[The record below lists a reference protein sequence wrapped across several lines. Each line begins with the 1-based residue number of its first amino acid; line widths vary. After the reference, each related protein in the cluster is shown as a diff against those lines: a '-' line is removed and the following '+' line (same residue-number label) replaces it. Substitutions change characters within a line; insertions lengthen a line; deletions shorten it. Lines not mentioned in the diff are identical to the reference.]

1 MRLPDEVWSMTY
13 DLFIVILSVDV
24 LHCSEGPMACPIPGA
39 RESQTPSTFL
49 ISVKTDGPGAT
60 RGKVA
65 HKLLFFFLHLYS
77 LRKQISRLLPLQ
89 EL

>member
-65 HKLLFFFLHLYS
+65 HKFFFLFF
-77 LRKQISRLLPLQ
+77 
-89 EL
+89 